1 VKPVLRL
8 FLAAVLGALAVAGFS
23 PLEWFP
29 LTGASLLGLFVLWR
43 RAPLSAPTTG
53 FAYGLGL
60 FLAGV
65 SWIFVS
71 LHRYGGMAT
80 PLALLA
86 VFLFASVLAVF
97 PLLAGALFRRLRRE
111 SWAGNALLAAG
122 AWVLTE
128 WLRTWFLTGFPWLIL
143 GYSQTP
149 PSPLAGFVPVLGVLG
164 VSLVLALAAALPAFA
179 WGERPR
185 LIRAL
190 GASLVLMLLGAGL
203 SAVSWTS
210 PRAAP
215 VSFSLLQGN
224 IEQSM
229 KWRPEL
235 LSLSLESYLNLA
247 RTHPARVVVLPETA
261 LPLVLSRLPRGYLE
275 ALSAA
280 ASGPAGQGGSDLIL
294 GTVIFEPDG
303 AAFNAAVSH
312 GPGGTA
318 RYVKS
323 HLVPFG
329 EFTPDLFQ
337 WTLKLLSIPM
347 ADFSRG
353 GSHQAPFAM
362 AGEKVAAD
370 ICYEDAFGAEIARA
384 LPEATI
390 LLNLSNTAWFGDS
403 LAQPQHLQMS
413 RMRALETGR
422 PMLRATNTGMTAAIG
437 PDGRVLAQL
446 PPFTAGGLTVSVRGH
461 EGLTPY
467 ARWRDWPA
475 LLLALL
481 FLWVGIYSD
490 RVAKLDVGMN
500 SDLQK

>member
-1 VKPVLRL
+1 LNPVFR
-8 FLAAVLGALAVAGFS
+8 FAIAALLGALAVAGFS

-29 LTGASLLGLFVLWR
+29 LTGVSLLGLFVLWR
-43 RAPLSAPTTG
+43 REPQSAPTTG
-53 FAYGLGL
+53 FAYGMGL

-86 VFLFASVLAVF
+86 VALFAAVLAVF
-97 PLLAGALFRRLRRE
+97 PLLAGALFRRLRR
-111 SWAGNALLAAG
+111 SHWLADALLAAG
-122 AWVLTE
+122 AWTLTE

-149 PSPLAGFVPVLGVLG
+149 PSPLAGFAPVLGVLG
-164 VSLVLALAAALPAFA
+164 VSLVLALVTALPAFA
-179 WGERPR
+179 WGERQR
-185 LIRAL
+185 LIRAGGAALALIL
-190 GASLVLMLLGAGL
+190 GGALLTTHA
-203 SAVSWTS
+203 WTT
-210 PRAAP
+210 PKANP

-224 IEQSM
+224 IEQSL

-235 LSLSLESYLNLA
+235 LALSLDSYLALA
-247 RTHPARVVVLPETA
+247 RAHPARVVVLPETA
-261 LPLVLSRLPRGYLE
+261 LPLVLSRLPRGYLD

-280 ASGPAGQGGSDLIL
+280 ASGGRGPSDLIL
-294 GTVIFEPDG
+294 GTVVFEPDG
-303 AAFNAAVSH
+303 SAFNAAFSH

-329 EFTPDLFQ
+329 EFTPDLFK

-353 GSHQAPFAM
+353 ASHQAPFTI

-370 ICYEDAFGAEIARA
+370 ICYEDAFGDEIARA
-384 LPEATI
+384 LPEASI

-413 RMRALETGR
+413 RMRALEVGR

-437 PDGRVLAQL
+437 PDGVVLAQL
-446 PPFTAGGLTVSVRGH
+446 PPFTTGGLTVSVRGH
-461 EGLTPY
+461 EGITPY
-467 ARWRDWPA
+467 VRWRDWPA
-475 LLLALL
+475 VLIAVL

-490 RVAKLDVGMN
+490 KARKSDVGIN
-500 SDLQK
+500 SDLRK